1 MVERYKRGLQR
12 SPQMLHTPITSR
24 AESPSGKQ
32 GPRTQG
38 KVRTSRARDGQRA
51 WSPRAIIVEG
61 RCTSLRL
68 EPIIWDSLNDIAAQH
83 NTTVNEVVSRIN
95 RTRDPRDNLSAAIR
109 IYTLSNS
116 TVSEP
121 QSRRRGL

>member
-1 MVERYKRGLQR
+1 MAERYRRGRQR
-12 SPQMLHTPITSR
+12 ASQMLHTPMTPQ
-24 AESPSGKQ
+24 AESPSRKKGSHA
-32 GPRTQG
+32 QG

-95 RTRDPRDNLSAAIR
+95 RDRDPRDNLSAAIR
-109 IYTLSNS
+109 IYIVKFYRQRASIS
-116 TVSEP
+116 
-121 QSRRRGL
+121 